1 MNRCVFD
8 IEANGLLDTITR
20 VWSLVVRDLQTGEK
34 FSYTPDEIQTGL
46 KKLEEY
52 DVLIGH
58 NIIGYDLPALARTMD
73 WHKYESKRVVDTLV
87 ISRYLWPERPWG
99 HSLEDWGV
107 RLGNP
112 KIHFDQWDHWSEEM
126 QTYCEQDVDVNVD
139 ILHALE
145 KEFGDILTGF
155 EVYQP
160 SFDYNAVVD
169 RSILTGMECEH
180 HVQRIITRQE
190 INGVVFNERR
200 ARFYVFELEARKLQL
215 YAKIRPYLQLE
226 VIRSGSV
233 PVNKPF
239 LKSGDYSSQVTKW
252 YPEEQ
257 DRSRVAG
264 PFTRVNFVQPDLG
277 SRNKLIWQL
286 LRLGWVPENFTKKG
300 NPKLTVEGE
309 PCPSLLKI
317 GSEVGQWIADWY
329 IYNHRQSQIKGWIRR
344 VRIDGR
350 LTAGA
355 ITIGTPTYRFRHNV
369 VVNVPKAASYVPFG
383 YEMRSLFTVPQGKR
397 MVGHDASGLELRMLA
412 NYINDIVFTREVVD
426 GDIHTKNQNDAGLPT
441 RDDAKTFIYAF
452 IYGAGNLKIGR
463 IIGGAE
469 QDGAAIK
476 RKFLKQNPKLASLIK
491 SVQKAAGRGYLVG
504 LDGRKIRLRRDKE
517 TGEIQTHKALNTL
530 LQSGGALVMKWSMIF
545 LDQLLR
551 EAGLHSKKVID
562 MHDEGQSEVP
572 TEEATIHA
580 ELAVES
586 IRIAGRYLDL
596 NCPLDGEAKIGLN
609 WAQTH

>member
-1 MNRCVFD
+1 
-8 IEANGLLDTITR
+8 
-20 VWSLVVRDLQTGEK
+20 
-34 FSYTPDEIQTGL
+34 
-46 KKLEEY
+46 
-52 DVLIGH
+52 
-58 NIIGYDLPALARTMD
+58 
-73 WHKYESKRVVDTLV
+73 
-87 ISRYLWPERPWG
+87 
-99 HSLEDWGV
+99 
-107 RLGNP
+107 
-112 KIHFDQWDHWSEEM
+112 
-126 QTYCEQDVDVNVD
+126 
-139 ILHALE
+139 
-145 KEFGDILTGF
+145 
-155 EVYQP
+155 
-160 SFDYNAVVD
+160 
-169 RSILTGMECEH
+169 
-180 HVQRIITRQE
+180 
-190 INGVVFNERR
+190 
-200 ARFYVFELEARKLQL
+200 
-215 YAKIRPYLQLE
+215 
-226 VIRSGSV
+226 
-233 PVNKPF
+233 
-239 LKSGDYSSQVTKW
+239 
-252 YPEEQ
+252 
-257 DRSRVAG
+257 
-264 PFTRVNFVQPDLG
+264 
-277 SRNKLIWQL
+277 
-286 LRLGWVPENFTKKG
+286 
-300 NPKLTVEGE
+300 
-309 PCPSLLKI
+309 
-317 GSEVGQWIADWY
+317 
-329 IYNHRQSQIKGWIRR
+329 
-344 VRIDGR
+344 
-350 LTAGA
+350 
-355 ITIGTPTYRFRHNV
+355 
-369 VVNVPKAASYVPFG
+369 
-383 YEMRSLFTVPQGKR
+383 
-397 MVGHDASGLELRMLA
+397 MLA